1 MSALRFSTLIDRATR
16 FLFFTGKGGVG
27 KTSTA
32 CATAVA
38 LADAGKRVLL
48 VSTDPAS
55 NLDEVLMQDL
65 GRTPTVIPGVKGLF
79 ALNIEPEEAA
89 RVYRE
94 QLVGPFK
101 GKLPE
106 AVTRRMEEELSG
118 ACTLEIAAFDE
129 FSTLLADEAATAKFD
144 HLIFDTAP
152 TGHTLRLL
160 TLPSAWTG
168 FLDTNST
175 GASCLG
181 PLAGLQKKK
190 ELYQKT
196 VKALSD
202 PALTTV
208 VLVTRAQVADLKE
221 AGRTKDELAA
231 LGISNQKVILN
242 GRFHSSSSIDPIA
255 HALSQREEDAIRS
268 TPGLLEE
275 SEFIEIPLYP
285 SSVLGVQALRDFIK
299 PHNGEFLHPT
309 FQSSPVSTQEKTL
322 DDFVETLRINGH
334 GLVMTMGKG
343 GVGKTTIAAAIAYKL
358 ASGGAKVHLST
369 TDPAAH
375 IASVA
380 AGVSGLEISRIDPI
394 EETRKYVDHVLS
406 TSGSQLN
413 AQAKALLEE
422 DLRSPCT
429 EEIAVFRA
437 FAKIVAGGK
446 EGFVVLDTAP
456 TGHTLLLLDA
466 SEAYHRELARK
477 SIGASEEV
485 MSLLPRLRDPNF
497 THVFLVTLPEA
508 TPVHEAAALQHDLER
523 AGIQVEGW
531 IINQS
536 FAASGTDHPV
546 LKQKAINE
554 GRFIRE
560 VTEQYASKTA
570 IIPWLPVEPVGQAGL
585 SQLFFKPTFNF
596 VIL

>member
-32 CATAVA
+32 CAAAVA

-242 GRFHSSSSIDPIA
+242 GRFHSSSSIDRIA

-268 TPGLLEE
+268 TPSLLEE

>member
-1 MSALRFSTLIDRATR
+1 M
-16 FLFFTGKGGVG
+16 
-27 KTSTA
+27 
-32 CATAVA
+32 A

>member
-32 CATAVA
+32 CAAAVA

-268 TPGLLEE
+268 TPSLLEE